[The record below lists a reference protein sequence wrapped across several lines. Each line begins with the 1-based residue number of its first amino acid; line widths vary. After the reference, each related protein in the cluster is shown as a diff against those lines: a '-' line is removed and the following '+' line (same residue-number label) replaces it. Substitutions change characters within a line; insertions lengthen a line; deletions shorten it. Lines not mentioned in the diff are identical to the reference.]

1 MGELVVGL
9 DIGTS
14 KVCTVVGEVR
24 EDDIFIV
31 GVGIEPARGMKKGIV
46 SDIEALAAA
55 ISESVNKAERSSG
68 YVIDRAFV
76 SVAGDHIASSS
87 NRGMI
92 GITGQRAV
100 NREDMSRVLEAARA
114 IAIPHNREVLHVVP
128 RKYSL
133 DGQERV
139 RSPVGMHGFR
149 LELEAHIITALSSCI
164 ANLEDAVA
172 RAGLKVDRFVLNALA
187 SGHAV
192 LTPEEREMGVVVID
206 IGGGTTD
213 LVVFHDGLPHYTSA
227 IAVGGFQFTND
238 IALIY
243 DTAYSTAESVKLN
256 YAHTDPGGTSA
267 HEEITLQVLG
277 PARERKVHLHDICQ
291 LTRERAMEL
300 ADVIKMKLKDAGV
313 RNTFDSRI
321 VLTGGASVMP
331 GLLDLMHRMVSPNIR
346 IGTPNGNVVM
356 PDGLRA
362 PSFSTSA
369 GILLWAAD
377 QAKSGPVN
385 AAHSNAAHSNGAR
398 SNGARSNG
406 AHSNDATHTNHNG
419 KANGTSGKSGAGS
432 IFARPFR
439 ALRN

>member
-213 LVVFHDGLPHYTSA
+213 MAIFIEGTVWHVAVV
-227 IAVGGFQFTND
+227 AVGGHHLSGD
-238 IALIY
+238 ITHWVHVPF
-243 DTAYSTAESVKLN
+243 DEAEAVKLQ
-256 YAHTDPGGTSA
+256 HG
-267 HEEITLQVLG
+267 H
-277 PARERKVHLHDICQ
+277 ARRRSVNLMKTFTVQPFGEGLPTEVHCN
-291 LTRERAMEL
+291 EL
-300 ADVIKMKLKDAGV
+300 AEVLEYRTTEIFELVQREIRRTGYDGFLRAGA
-313 RNTFDSRI
+313 
-321 VLTGGASVMP
+321 VLTGGSSQLPGMRSVAEETLGLPVRMAQP
-331 GLLDLMHRMVSPNIR
+331 EKLTGMADALRDPAFSTGVGLLGLGLEMEVAEAR
-346 IGTPNGNVVM
+346 GTVDGSFIPGEGLGNWLG
-356 PDGLRA
+356 GLFRR
-362 PSFSTSA
+362 
-369 GILLWAAD
+369 LL
-377 QAKSGPVN
+377 PE
-385 AAHSNAAHSNGAR
+385 
-398 SNGARSNG
+398 
-406 AHSNDATHTNHNG
+406 SNDPG
-419 KANGTSGKSGAGS
+419 
-432 IFARPFR
+432 
-439 ALRN
+439 

>member
-46 SDIEALAAA
+46 SDIEALSET

-76 SVAGDHIASSS
+76 SVGGDHIASSS
-87 NRGMI
+87 SRGMV

-100 NREDMSRVLEAARA
+100 NRDDMARVLEAARA

-164 ANLEDAVA
+164 ANVEDAVT
-172 RAGLKVDRFVLNALA
+172 RAGLKIDRFILNALA
-187 SGHAV
+187 SGHSV
-192 LTPEEREMGVVVID
+192 LTPEEREMGVAVID

-213 LVVFHDGLPHYTSA
+213 LAIFIEGTVWHVA
-227 IAVGGFQFTND
+227 VIAVGGNHLTND
-238 IALIY
+238 I
-243 DTAYSTAESVKLN
+243 THWVHVPGEEAEAVKIQHGHARRRSVNLMKTFTVQPFGEGLP
-256 YAHTDPGGTSA
+256 T
-267 HEEITLQVLG
+267 E
-277 PARERKVHLHDICQ
+277 VHSN
-291 LTRERAMEL
+291 EL
-300 ADVIKMKLKDAGV
+300 AEVLEYRTTEIFELVQREIRRSGYDGFLRAGA
-313 RNTFDSRI
+313 
-321 VLTGGASVMP
+321 VLTGGSSRLPGIRSVAEQTLGLPVRMAQPEKLTGMADALRHPSYSASV
-331 GLLDLMHRMVSPNIR
+331 GLLGLGLEMEVADARGEGEGSLVSAA
-346 IGTPNGNVVM
+346 GLGNWLG
-356 PDGLRA
+356 GLFRR
-362 PSFSTSA
+362 
-369 GILLWAAD
+369 LLPENSD
-377 QAKSGPVN
+377 QG
-385 AAHSNAAHSNGAR
+385 
-398 SNGARSNG
+398 
-406 AHSNDATHTNHNG
+406 
-419 KANGTSGKSGAGS
+419 
-432 IFARPFR
+432 
-439 ALRN
+439 